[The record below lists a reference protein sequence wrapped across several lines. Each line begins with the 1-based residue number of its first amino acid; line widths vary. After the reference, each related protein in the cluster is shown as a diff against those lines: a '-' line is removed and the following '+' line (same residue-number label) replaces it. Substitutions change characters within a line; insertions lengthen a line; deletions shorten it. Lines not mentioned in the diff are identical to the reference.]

1 MDIRLNVAYA
11 SVGLAEEPGS
21 LPQEAPQLVRIQP
34 MFANDSAVQEKDR
47 DVEAMAASQG
57 RIAIDVDYVDGR
69 EGERAPERM
78 QLPQHLV
85 AELTVVTM
93 NNRESRFAQ

>member
-1 MDIRLNVAYA
+1 M
-11 SVGLAEEPGS
+11 GLAEEPGS
-21 LPQEAPQLVRIQP
+21 LAQEAPQLVRIQT
-34 MFANDSAVQEKDR
+34 MFANDSAVQEKHR

-57 RIAIDVDYVDGR
+57 RIAIDVDYVDWR
-69 EGERAPERM
+69 EGERAAERM

-93 NNRESRFAQ
+93 NNREARFAQ